1 MATSGIAERK
11 AAEARAGSHRWLV
24 LVVVSIAQLM
34 VVLDATV
41 VNIALPSAQA
51 DLGFGDS
58 QRQWIVTAYAL
69 AFGSLL
75 LLGGRVG
82 DLVGR
87 KRTFLIALVAF
98 AAASALGG
106 AAPSFA
112 VLVVA
117 RALQGVAGAMLAPA
131 ALSTLV
137 TTFSDPRERG
147 KAFGVFGTV
156 AVGGG
161 AVGLILGGILTQ
173 YLSWRWCMYV
183 NVLFAAAAF
192 VGARIYMSEVKP
204 AVRPRI
210 DIVGTALAATGLF
223 GLVFGF
229 SQAEIDGWGSA
240 VTITSLIVGGALT
253 IAFVLVERVVEHPLL
268 PLRVVADRSRGMAF
282 AAVGIAG
289 LAMFGLFLFLTY
301 YLQMVKGFSPVMSG
315 LAFLPMIGCVMIS
328 SNTSNIVTLPRFGPR
343 IVITV
348 GMALGFLGLG
358 YLSRL
363 DVHSSYAGGVL
374 PALILMGLAMGM
386 VMAPSMNTATAGVQP
401 QDSGVAAA
409 LVSTMQQV
417 GGSIGTAV
425 LSTIAAS
432 VTASY
437 AHSHAGASAF
447 AAVDARLHRGVPD
460 LRAGLRRRRRP
471 GRSVVPVEGPPRR
484 DARVG
489 RRGGRGAG
497 HARPDRDAR
506 RGRRARLTGA
516 GMAGISCAGHTEP
529 PMVGPRAVP
538 PVSASRTPRTGRSCL
553 RRCDVEP
560 GVPPPATRA
569 GAPVPTPRRD
579 GLRRSRS
586 RRRSACRTRSR

>member
-1 MATSGIAERK
+1 VAIDAMTPQK
-11 AAEARAGSHRWLV
+11 PAAARSDHRWLV

-51 DLGFGDS
+51 DLGFHDS

-87 KRTFLIALVAF
+87 KRMFLIALVAF
-98 AAASALGG
+98 AVASGLGG
-106 AAPSFA
+106 AAPSFG
-112 VLVVA
+112 VLVIA
-117 RALQGVAGAMLAPA
+117 RAVQGVAGALLAPA
-131 ALSTLV
+131 ALGTLV
-137 TTFSDPRERG
+137 TTFRDPRERG

-161 AVGLILGGILTQ
+161 AVGLILGGVLTE

-183 NVLFAAAAF
+183 NVVFAAAAL
-192 VGARIYMSEVKP
+192 VGAAIYMTEMKP
-204 AVRPRI
+204 PVRPRI
-210 DIVGTALAATGLF
+210 DLVGTVLAAIGLF

-229 SQAEIDGWGSA
+229 SQAESDGWASVTTIGSLVIGA
-240 VTITSLIVGGALT
+240 VLLATFVG
-253 IAFVLVERVVEHPLL
+253 VERRVSHPLL
-268 PLRVVADRSRGMAF
+268 PMRVVADRSRGMAF

-301 YLQMVKGFSPVMSG
+301 YLQLVKHFSPVMSG
-315 LAFLPMIGCVMIS
+315 LAFLPMIACVMIS

-343 IVITV
+343 VVITI
-348 GMALGFLGLG
+348 GMVLGVVGLG
-358 YLSRL
+358 YISRL

-374 PALILMGLAMGM
+374 PGLILMGFAMGM

-425 LSTIAAS
+425 MSTIAAS
-432 VTASY
+432 VTTSY
-437 AHSHAGASAF
+437 ASSHGTVVGFDAAAATHGYTTVFLASALIF
-447 AAVDARLHRGVPD
+447 AVGGILAAALFPSKARLSAMREAVSPS
-460 LRAGLRRRRRP
+460 AGLP
-471 GRSVVPVEGPPRR
+471 KAETDALSEVVAVE
-484 DARVG
+484 V
-489 RRGGRGAG
+489 
-497 HARPDRDAR
+497 
-506 RGRRARLTGA
+506 
-516 GMAGISCAGHTEP
+516 
-529 PMVGPRAVP
+529 
-538 PVSASRTPRTGRSCL
+538 
-553 RRCDVEP
+553 
-560 GVPPPATRA
+560 
-569 GAPVPTPRRD
+569 
-579 GLRRSRS
+579 
-586 RRRSACRTRSR
+586 

>member
-1 MATSGIAERK
+1 MSIRGIAEQK
-11 AAEARAGSHRWLV
+11 AAEARAGAHRWLV

-75 LLGGRVG
+75 LLGGRIG

-87 KRTFLIALVAF
+87 KRIFLIALVAF

-106 AAPSFA
+106 AAPSFG
-112 VLVVA
+112 VLVAA
-117 RALQGVAGAMLAPA
+117 RAIQGVAGAMLAPA
-131 ALSTLV
+131 ALGTLV
-137 TTFSDPRERG
+137 TTFSDPHERG

-156 AVGGG
+156 AVAGG
-161 AVGLILGGILTQ
+161 AVGLILGGVLTE

-192 VGARIYMSEVKP
+192 VGAAIYMNAAKP
-204 AVRPRI
+204 PVRPRI
-210 DIVGTALAATGLF
+210 DVIGTVAAAVGLF
-223 GLVFGF
+223 GVVFGF
-229 SQAEIDGWGSA
+229 SQAEISGWASP
-240 VTITSLIVGGALT
+240 VTIAALIVGGVFLL
-253 IAFVLVERVVEHPLL
+253 AFALVERVVSHPLL

-301 YLQMVKGFSPVMSG
+301 YLQVVKGFSPVMSG
-315 LAFLPMIGCVMIS
+315 LAFLPMIACVMIS

-348 GMALGFLGLG
+348 GMVLGFVGLT

-409 LVSTMQQV
+409 LVSTMQQI

-432 VTASY
+432 VTTSY
-437 AHSHAGASAF
+437 AASHAGTSPFVSATHGYTVVF
-447 AAVDARLHRGVPD
+447 LTSALIFAGGAVLAAVFFPSKARLAAMRE
-460 LRAGLRRRRRP
+460 
-471 GRSVVPVEGPPRR
+471 SVTTAAP
-484 DARVG
+484 
-489 RRGGRGAG
+489 
-497 HARPDRDAR
+497 
-506 RGRRARLTGA
+506 
-516 GMAGISCAGHTEP
+516 
-529 PMVGPRAVP
+529 
-538 PVSASRTPRTGRSCL
+538 
-553 RRCDVEP
+553 
-560 GVPPPATRA
+560 
-569 GAPVPTPRRD
+569 APV
-579 GLRRSRS
+579 
-586 RRRSACRTRSR
+586 TRLETEMLDEVGAID

>member
-1 MATSGIAERK
+1 MSVRGIAERK

-41 VNIALPSAQA
+41 VNIALPSAQS

-87 KRTFLIALVAF
+87 KRIFLIALVAF

-106 AAPSFA
+106 AAPSFG
-112 VLVVA
+112 VLVAA
-117 RALQGVAGAMLAPA
+117 RAIQGVAGAMLAPA

-161 AVGLILGGILTQ
+161 AVGLILGGILTE

-183 NVLFAAAAF
+183 NVLIAAAAF
-192 VGARIYMSEVKP
+192 VGALIYMSGSKL

-210 DIVGTALAATGLF
+210 DIIGTALAAIGLF
-223 GLVFGF
+223 GIVFGF
-229 SQAEIDGWGSA
+229 SQAEIDGWGST
-240 VTITSLIVGGALT
+240 VTITSLIIGGAFL
-253 IAFVLVERVVEHPLL
+253 IAFVLVERVVDHPLL

-301 YLQMVKGFSPVMSG
+301 YLQVVKGFSPVMSG

-328 SNTSNIVTLPRFGPR
+328 SNVSNIVTLPRFGPR
-343 IVITV
+343 IIITI
-348 GMALGFLGLG
+348 GMVLGFLGLG

-363 DVHSSYAGGVL
+363 DVNSSYAGSVL
-374 PALILMGLAMGM
+374 PALILMGFAMGM

-409 LVSTMQQV
+409 LVSTMQQI
-417 GGSIGTAV
+417 GGSVGTAV

-432 VTASY
+432 VTTSY
-437 AHSHAGASAF
+437 AQSHLNASAF
-447 AAVDARLHRGVPD
+447 ESATHGYTVVFTTSALIFLAGAVLAAVFFPSKARLEAMRE
-460 LRAGLRRRRRP
+460 
-471 GRSVVPVEGPPRR
+471 SVTPSAPTQLTRLEAEML
-484 DARVG
+484 DEVG
-489 RRGGRGAG
+489 AI
-497 HARPDRDAR
+497 D
-506 RGRRARLTGA
+506 
-516 GMAGISCAGHTEP
+516 
-529 PMVGPRAVP
+529 
-538 PVSASRTPRTGRSCL
+538 
-553 RRCDVEP
+553 
-560 GVPPPATRA
+560 
-569 GAPVPTPRRD
+569 
-579 GLRRSRS
+579 
-586 RRRSACRTRSR
+586 

>member
-1 MATSGIAERK
+1 VSIRGIAEQK

-87 KRTFLIALVAF
+87 KRIFLIALVAF
-98 AAASALGG
+98 ALASALGG
-106 AAPSFA
+106 AAPSFG
-112 VLVVA
+112 VLVAA
-117 RALQGVAGAMLAPA
+117 RAIQGVAGAMLAPA

-137 TTFSDPRERG
+137 TTFSDARERG

-156 AVGGG
+156 AVAGG
-161 AVGLILGGILTQ
+161 AVGLILGGVLTQ

-192 VGARIYMSEVKP
+192 VGAVVYMSAVKP
-204 AVRPRI
+204 PVRPRI
-210 DIVGTALAATGLF
+210 DVVGTALAAIGLF

-229 SQAEIDGWGSA
+229 SQAEIDGWASV
-240 VTITSLIVGGALT
+240 VTIASLIVGGAFV
-253 IAFVLVERVVEHPLL
+253 IAFVLTERVVSHPLL

-301 YLQMVKGFSPVMSG
+301 YLQVVKGFSPVVSG
-315 LAFLPMIGCVMIS
+315 LAFLPMIGCVMLS

-348 GMALGFLGLG
+348 GMALGFLGLI

-363 DVHSSYAGGVL
+363 DVNSSYAGGVL
-374 PALILMGLAMGM
+374 PALILMGVAMGM
-386 VMAPSMNTATAGVQP
+386 VMAPAMNTATAGVQP

-409 LVSTMQQV
+409 LVSTMQQI

-432 VTASY
+432 ATAGY
-437 AHSHAGASAF
+437 AHSHLGTSAFVSATHGYTVVFLTSASIFAAGAVL
-447 AAVDARLHRGVPD
+447 AAVLFPSKARLAAMREA
-460 LRAGLRRRRRP
+460 AGTTT
-471 GRSVVPVEGPPRR
+471 V
-484 DARVG
+484 A
-489 RRGGRGAG
+489 
-497 HARPDRDAR
+497 
-506 RGRRARLTGA
+506 
-516 GMAGISCAGHTEP
+516 
-529 PMVGPRAVP
+529 
-538 PVSASRTPRTGRSCL
+538 
-553 RRCDVEP
+553 
-560 GVPPPATRA
+560 PATRLETELLDEV
-569 GAPVPTPRRD
+569 GAID
-579 GLRRSRS
+579 
-586 RRRSACRTRSR
+586 

>member
-1 MATSGIAERK
+1 VSTDSTNPVRE
-11 AAEARAGSHRWLV
+11 AASEHDHRWLV

-51 DLGFGDS
+51 DLGFDNS

-75 LLGGRVG
+75 LLGGRIG
-82 DLVGR
+82 DIAGR

-112 VLVVA
+112 VLVLA

-131 ALSTLV
+131 ALGTLV
-137 TTFSDPRERG
+137 TTFRDPRDRG

-183 NVLFAAAAF
+183 NVLFAAAAV
-192 VGARIYMSEVKP
+192 VGALVYMSETKP
-204 AVRPRI
+204 PVRPRV
-210 DIVGTALAATGLF
+210 DVAGTVLAGLGLF

-229 SQAEIDGWGSA
+229 AQAETDGWGSG
-240 VTITSLIVGGALT
+240 VTMVSLALGVVLLA
-253 IAFVLVERVVEHPLL
+253 AFVWVEQRVGHPLL
-268 PLRVVADRSRGMAF
+268 PLRVVANRSRGMAF

-301 YLQMVKGFSPVMSG
+301 YLQLVLHFSPVTSG
-315 LAFLPMIGCVMIS
+315 LAFLPMIACVMIS

-343 IVITV
+343 VVITA
-348 GMALGFLGLG
+348 GMVIGFLGLG

-363 DVHSSYAGGVL
+363 TVHSSYAGGVL

-432 VTASY
+432 ATTSY
-437 AHSHAGASAF
+437 ISSHGAVPGFDAVAFTHGYTTVFLTSALVF
-447 AAVDARLHRGVPD
+447 AAG
-460 LRAGLRRRRRP
+460 
-471 GRSVVPVEGPPRR
+471 SVLAAAFFPSKQ
-484 DARVG
+484 
-489 RRGGRGAG
+489 
-497 HARPDRDAR
+497 
-506 RGRRARLTGA
+506 RLTA
-516 GMAGISCAGHTEP
+516 MRDSVLHTPAITEISAAPSTE
-529 PMVGPRAVP
+529 A
-538 PVSASRTPRTGRSCL
+538 RT
-553 RRCDVEP
+553 VE
-560 GVPPPATRA
+560 V
-569 GAPVPTPRRD
+569 
-579 GLRRSRS
+579 
-586 RRRSACRTRSR
+586 

>member
-1 MATSGIAERK
+1 MTTAQATDRTVAP
-11 AAEARAGSHRWLV
+11 HRWLV

-51 DLGFGDS
+51 DLGFGND

-87 KRTFLIALVAF
+87 KRIFLIALVAF

-106 AAPSFA
+106 AAPSFG
-112 VLVVA
+112 VLVLA
-117 RALQGVAGAMLAPA
+117 RAIQGVAGAMLAPA
-131 ALSTLV
+131 ALGTIV
-137 TTFSDPRERG
+137 ATFTDPRERG

-173 YLSWRWCMYV
+173 YLDWRWCMYV

-192 VGARIYMSEVKP
+192 VGAFLYLTELKP
-204 AVRPRI
+204 PVRPRV
-210 DIVGTALAATGLF
+210 DLVGTALAAAGLF

-229 SQAEIDGWGSA
+229 SQAEIKSWSSP
-240 VTITSLIVGGALT
+240 VTITSLAAGALLL
-253 IAFVLVERVVEHPLL
+253 IAFVLVERAVKHPLL

-301 YLQMVKGFSPVMSG
+301 YLQVVKGMSPVMSG

-328 SNTSNIVTLPRFGPR
+328 SNTANIVTLPRFGPR
-343 IVITV
+343 IVITI
-348 GMALGFLGLG
+348 GMVLGFVGLT

-363 DVHSSYAGGVL
+363 DVDSSYAGGVL
-374 PALILMGLAMGM
+374 PALIVMGLAMGM
-386 VMAPSMNTATAGVQP
+386 VMAPSMNTATAGVEP
-401 QDSGVAAA
+401 RDAGVAAA

-432 VTASY
+432 TTSTY
-437 AHSHAGASAF
+437 AHDHRGSSPF
-447 AAVDARLHRGVPD
+447 AAVTHGYTVVFMTSALIFAIGGVLAAAFFP
-460 LRAGLRRRRRP
+460 
-471 GRSVVPVEGPPRR
+471 SK
-484 DARVG
+484 
-489 RRGGRGAG
+489 
-497 HARPDRDAR
+497 
-506 RGRRARLTGA
+506 ARLTAMRESVGA
-516 GMAGISCAGHTEP
+516 PTPAPALRLETE
-529 PMVGPRAVP
+529 
-538 PVSASRTPRTGRSCL
+538 L
-553 RRCDVEP
+553 LDE
-560 GVPPPATRA
+560 A
-569 GAPVPTPRRD
+569 GAI
-579 GLRRSRS
+579 G
-586 RRRSACRTRSR
+586 

>member
-1 MATSGIAERK
+1 MAANEVTERR
-11 AAEARAGSHRWLV
+11 APEAQAGSRRWLV
-24 LVVVSIAQLM
+24 LVIVSIAQLM

-51 DLGFGDS
+51 DLAFGDS

-87 KRTFLIALVAF
+87 KRIFLIALVAF

-106 AAPSFA
+106 AAPSFG

-117 RALQGVAGAMLAPA
+117 RAIQGVAGAMLAPA
-131 ALSTLV
+131 ALGTLIA
-137 TTFSDPRERG
+137 TFSNPRERG

-161 AVGLILGGILTQ
+161 AVGLILGGVLTQ

-192 VGARIYMSEVKP
+192 IGAVLYMSELKP
-204 AVRPRI
+204 PVRPRVDFI
-210 DIVGTALAATGLF
+210 GTALAAIGLF

-229 SQAEIDGWGSA
+229 SQAEIDGWASP
-240 VTITSLIVGGALT
+240 VTITSLIVGGAFL
-253 IAFVLVERVVEHPLL
+253 IGFVLAERVVKQPLL

-289 LAMFGLFLFLTY
+289 IAMFGLFLFLTY
-301 YLQMVKGFSPVMSG
+301 YLQIVKGFSPAMSG
-315 LAFLPMIGCVMIS
+315 LAFLPMIGCAMIS

-348 GMALGFLGLG
+348 GMALGFLALG

-363 DVHSSYAGGVL
+363 DVHSSYASGVL

-386 VMAPSMNTATAGVQP
+386 VMSPSMNTATAGVQP
-401 QDSGVAAA
+401 QDSGVASA

-425 LSTIAAS
+425 LSTMAAS
-432 VTASY
+432 ATTAY
-437 AHSHAGASAF
+437 AHSHVGTSAF
-447 AAVDARLHRGVPD
+447 ASATHGYTVVFLSCAVVFAAGGVLAAVFFPSKARLAAMRE
-460 LRAGLRRRRRP
+460 
-471 GRSVVPVEGPPRR
+471 SVAASAVTRLETEML
-484 DARVG
+484 DEVG
-489 RRGGRGAG
+489 AIG
-497 HARPDRDAR
+497 
-506 RGRRARLTGA
+506 
-516 GMAGISCAGHTEP
+516 
-529 PMVGPRAVP
+529 
-538 PVSASRTPRTGRSCL
+538 
-553 RRCDVEP
+553 
-560 GVPPPATRA
+560 
-569 GAPVPTPRRD
+569 
-579 GLRRSRS
+579 
-586 RRRSACRTRSR
+586 

>member
-1 MATSGIAERK
+1 MASNGIAERK
-11 AAEARAGSHRWLV
+11 AAEAQAGSRRWLV

-41 VNIALPSAQA
+41 VNIALPSAQTA
-51 DLGFGDS
+51 LGFS
-58 QRQWIVTAYAL
+58 NSERQWIITAYAL

-98 AAASALGG
+98 AIASALGG
-106 AAPSFA
+106 AAPSFGIL
-112 VLVVA
+112 VLA
-117 RALQGVAGAMLAPA
+117 RAIQGVAGAMLAPA

-161 AVGLILGGILTQ
+161 AVGLILGGVLTE

-192 VGARIYMSEVKP
+192 VGAVTYMSEVKP
-204 AVRPRI
+204 PVRPRI
-210 DIVGTALAATGLF
+210 DVVGTALAALGLF
-223 GLVFGF
+223 GVVFGF
-229 SQAEIDGWGSA
+229 SQAEINGWGS
-240 VTITSLIVGGALT
+240 VLTIASLVVGGVLL
-253 IAFVLVERVVEHPLL
+253 IAFVLVERVVAQPLL

-301 YLQMVKGFSPVMSG
+301 YLQVVKGFSPVMSG

-328 SNTSNIVTLPRFGPR
+328 SNVSNIVTLPRFGPR
-343 IVITV
+343 IVITI
-348 GMALGFLGLG
+348 GMALAFLGLG
-358 YLSRL
+358 YLTRL

-386 VMAPSMNTATAGVQP
+386 VMAPAMNTATAGVQP

-409 LVSTMQQV
+409 LVSTMQQI

-432 VTASY
+432 VTANY
-437 AHSHAGASAF
+437 AHSHAGVSTFVSATHGYTVVFMTSALIF
-447 AAVDARLHRGVPD
+447 AGGGVLAAALFPSKARL
-460 LRAGLRRRRRP
+460 AAM
-471 GRSVVPVEGPPRR
+471 RSSTTASPVTRLETEML
-484 DARVG
+484 DEVG
-489 RRGGRGAG
+489 AI
-497 HARPDRDAR
+497 D
-506 RGRRARLTGA
+506 
-516 GMAGISCAGHTEP
+516 
-529 PMVGPRAVP
+529 
-538 PVSASRTPRTGRSCL
+538 
-553 RRCDVEP
+553 
-560 GVPPPATRA
+560 
-569 GAPVPTPRRD
+569 
-579 GLRRSRS
+579 
-586 RRRSACRTRSR
+586 

>member
-1 MATSGIAERK
+1 MATNPIAERK
-11 AAEARAGSHRWLV
+11 AAEARAASHRWLV

-51 DLGFGDS
+51 ALGFDDS

-82 DLVGR
+82 DLIGR
-87 KRTFLIALVAF
+87 KRIFMIGLVAF

-106 AAPSFA
+106 AAPSFS
-112 VLVVA
+112 VLVAA
-117 RALQGVAGAMLAPA
+117 RAIQGVAGAMLAPA

-161 AVGLILGGILTQ
+161 AVGLILGGVLTQ

-183 NVLFAAAAF
+183 NVLFAVAALF
-192 VGARIYMSEVKP
+192 GAAIYMSEVKP
-204 AVRPRI
+204 PVRPRI
-210 DIVGTALAATGLF
+210 DIIGTLLAAIGLF
-223 GLVFGF
+223 AVVFGF
-229 SQAEIDGWGSA
+229 SQAETDGWGSG
-240 VTITSLIVGGALT
+240 VTVVSLVVGVAFVLG
-253 IAFVLVERVVEHPLL
+253 FVLVERVVPHPLL
-268 PLRVVADRSRGMAF
+268 PLRVVADRSRAMAF

-301 YLQMVKGFSPVMSG
+301 YLQTVKGFSPVLSG

-343 IVITV
+343 IIITI
-348 GMALGFLGLG
+348 GMVLGALGLG

-374 PALILMGLAMGM
+374 PALLLMGLAMGM

-409 LVSTMQQV
+409 LVSTMQQI

-425 LSTIAAS
+425 LSTIVAS
-432 VTASY
+432 VTTTY
-437 AHSHAGASAF
+437 AKSHTGASAF
-447 AAVDARLHRGVPD
+447 AAATHGYSAAFLTSALIFAAGGVLAAVFFP
-460 LRAGLRRRRRP
+460 
-471 GRSVVPVEGPPRR
+471 SK
-484 DARVG
+484 
-489 RRGGRGAG
+489 
-497 HARPDRDAR
+497 
-506 RGRRARLTGA
+506 ARLTAMRESVAAPHATPVTRLETEMLDEVGA
-516 GMAGISCAGHTEP
+516 IG
-529 PMVGPRAVP
+529 
-538 PVSASRTPRTGRSCL
+538 
-553 RRCDVEP
+553 
-560 GVPPPATRA
+560 
-569 GAPVPTPRRD
+569 
-579 GLRRSRS
+579 
-586 RRRSACRTRSR
+586 